1 MSGVKTT
8 GWEGHLEHRY
18 ETEELVY
25 WRARMEEVLL
35 SGHGYVPDLLH
46 AYGRVMAYRDELSP
60 GEWFWC
66 PDCGGRGGGAW
77 LFGEEPHRYCG
88 ACSGTGI
95 LLTCE
100 QRYPAGEASSPR
112 AWFSLLCR
120 LRHLH
125 EREHAF
131 GVQLLGREQQ
141 FERDSPIDG
150 FVRWRA
156 WMKSDLEG
164 GGRVT
169 MGTVYAIRQMM
180 TCREKLA
187 PAAWIPCP
195 ECHERGLWMEDGRQR
210 WCHRC
215 YGTGILLACEQQESA
230 QLEQAPTGRRPC
242 SREPGRPD
250 APMDVLPERLP

>member
-1 MSGVKTT
+1 MSGVKTY
-8 GWEGHLEHRY
+8 GWEGHVEHKY
-18 ETEELVY
+18 KIEELIY
-25 WRARMEEVLL
+25 WRARTEEVLL
-35 SGHGYVPDLLH
+35 SGHGYVLDLLH
-46 AYGRVMAYRDELSP
+46 AYGRVNAYRDELAP
-60 GEWFWC
+60 EEWFWC

-77 LFGEEPHRYCG
+77 LFDEEPHRYCG

-100 QRYPAGEASSPR
+100 QRYPAREASSPR
-112 AWFSLLCR
+112 AWFSLFCR

-131 GVQLLGREQQ
+131 GAQLLGRERQ

-156 WMKSDLEG
+156 WMKSDLER

-180 TCREKLA
+180 PCRRKLA

-215 YGTGILLACEQQESA
+215 YGTGILLVAELTDPAEIALCHWVSDHA
-230 QLEQAPTGRRPC
+230 KKDRMP
-242 SREPGRPD
+242 PGRP
-250 APMDVLPERLP
+250 

>member
-1 MSGVKTT
+1 MSCIRK
-8 GWEGHLEHRY
+8 
-18 ETEELVY
+18 
-25 WRARMEEVLL
+25 
-35 SGHGYVPDLLH
+35 H
-46 AYGRVMAYRDELSP
+46 AHEAPSK
-60 GEWFWC
+60 
-66 PDCGGRGGGAW
+66 
-77 LFGEEPHRYCG
+77 
-88 ACSGTGI
+88 
-95 LLTCE
+95 CE
-100 QRYPAGEASSPR
+100 
-112 AWFSLLCR
+112 
-120 LRHLH
+120 
-125 EREHAF
+125 
-131 GVQLLGREQQ
+131 
-141 FERDSPIDG
+141 SPIDG

-180 TCREKLA
+180 PCRRKLA

-230 QLEQAPTGRRPC
+230 QLEPAPTGRRPC

-250 APMDVLPERLP
+250 APRDVLPRRLP